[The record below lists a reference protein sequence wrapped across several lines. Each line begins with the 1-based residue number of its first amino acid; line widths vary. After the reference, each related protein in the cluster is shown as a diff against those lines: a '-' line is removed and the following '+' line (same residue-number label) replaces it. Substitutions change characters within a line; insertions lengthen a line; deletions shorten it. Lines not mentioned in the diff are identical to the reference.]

1 MAAMVSDLP
10 AQDLP
15 ETDKDLWE
23 AVRDRQEVR
32 RDLQAVG
39 RDPQGTAQDLPAM
52 DKDLWEAVRD
62 LIVTDRREC
71 LRSSVQPRR
80 EEKLSSL
87 V

>member
-23 AVRDRQEVR
+23 VVRDRQEVR
-32 RDLQAVG
+32 KDLQAVG
-39 RDPQGTAQDLPAM
+39 RDPQGTAQDLP
-52 DKDLWEAVRD
+52 EAPRD

-71 LRSSVQPRR
+71 LRSSAQPRR